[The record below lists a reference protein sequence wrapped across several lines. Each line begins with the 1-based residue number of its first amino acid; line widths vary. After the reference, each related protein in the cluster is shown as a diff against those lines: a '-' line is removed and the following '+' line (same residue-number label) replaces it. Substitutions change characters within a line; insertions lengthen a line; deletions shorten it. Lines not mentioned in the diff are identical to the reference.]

1 MKSTHFPLLRSSPA
15 VGTGSYGALP
25 SPGAGDTSSYA
36 ASLLSASTT
45 EGEEDEEEEERDSE
59 EYDGANARDDDGG
72 LAPPSIRA
80 RRNRKAMGMGVPVPD
95 NTRVRNDGR
104 EALGADPFVG
114 RAPALE
120 TEYEDEGD
128 EEDEDDNSP

>member
-45 EGEEDEEEEERDSE
+45 ESDEEEEEERESG
-59 EYDGANARDDDGG
+59 EYNGASARDDDGG
-72 LAPPSIRA
+72 LAPPNIRA

-95 NTRVRNDGR
+95 NTRVRDDRR

-128 EEDEDDNSP
+128 EEEDEDDNSP